1 MKIDLTYEPGQ
12 KVWSV
17 NKEEIEY
24 KCPVCH
30 GEGITEANVAKKIYT
45 VKCPECNGWKHLW
58 KKVYTVKAVTI
69 VDIDIKII
77 SKTSYVITYQLSND
91 TYLYETELRIYTS
104 NKAEVFASRKEA
116 LAYAKKANKK
126 AKADQEEA
134 SKDNAKQDLAEQEAM
149 YGGVKILRSRI

>member
-1 MKIDLTYEPGQ
+1 MEVKLTYEPGQ

-45 VKCPECNGWKHLW
+45 VKCPECNGWRHLW

-69 VDIDIKII
+69 VDIDIKVI
-77 SKTSYVITYQLSND
+77 SKTSYVITYLLSND
-91 TYLYETELRIYTS
+91 VYLHETESRMYTN
-104 NKAEVFASRKEA
+104 NKSKVFASRKKA
-116 LAYAKKANKK
+116 LAYAKEANKE
-126 AKADQEEA
+126 AKADREEA
-134 SKDNAKQDLAEQEAM
+134 SKDNAKRDLAEQDAM
-149 YGGVKILRSRI
+149 YA

>member
-1 MKIDLTYEPGQ
+1 MKIDLTYESGQ

-17 NKEEIEY
+17 NKEETEY

-45 VKCPECNGWKHLW
+45 VKCPECNGWRHLW

-69 VDIDIKII
+69 IDIDIKVI
-77 SKTSYVITYQLSND
+77 SKTSYVITYQLSDD
-91 TYLYETELRIYTS
+91 TYLYETELRIYT
-104 NKAEVFASRKEA
+104 NNRAEVFANRKMA

-126 AKADQEEA
+126 VNEADQEEE
-134 SKDNAKQDLAEQEAM
+134 KKNAKRDLAEQEAM
-149 YGGVKILRSRI
+149 YA

>member
-1 MKIDLTYEPGQ
+1 MKIDLTYESGQ

-17 NKEEIEY
+17 NKEETEY

-45 VKCPECNGWKHLW
+45 VKCPECNGWRHLW

-69 VDIDIKII
+69 IDIDIKVIN
-77 SKTSYVITYQLSND
+77 KTSYVITYQLSDD

-104 NKAEVFASRKEA
+104 NRAEVFANRKMA

-126 AKADQEEA
+126 VNEADQEEE
-134 SKDNAKQDLAEQEAM
+134 KKNNAKRDLAEQEVM
-149 YGGVKILRSRI
+149 YA

>member
-1 MKIDLTYEPGQ
+1 MEVKLTYEPGQ

-45 VKCPECNGWKHLW
+45 VKCPECNGWRHLW

-69 VDIDIKII
+69 VDIDIKVI

-104 NKAEVFASRKEA
+104 NKAEVFASRKLA
-116 LAYAKKANKK
+116 SAYAKKANKK
-126 AKADQEEA
+126 VNEVDQEKA
-134 SKDNAKQDLAEQEAM
+134 SKDNAKRDLAEQEAM
-149 YGGVKILRSRI
+149 YA

>member
-1 MKIDLTYEPGQ
+1 MKIDLTYESGQ

-17 NKEEIEY
+17 NKEETEY

-45 VKCPECNGWKHLW
+45 VKCPECNGWRHLW

-69 VDIDIKII
+69 IDIDIKVI
-77 SKTSYVITYQLSND
+77 SKTSYVITYQLSDD

-104 NKAEVFASRKEA
+104 NRAEVFANRKMA

-126 AKADQEEA
+126 VNEADQEEE
-134 SKDNAKQDLAEQEAM
+134 KKNNAKRDLAEQEAM
-149 YGGVKILRSRI
+149 YA